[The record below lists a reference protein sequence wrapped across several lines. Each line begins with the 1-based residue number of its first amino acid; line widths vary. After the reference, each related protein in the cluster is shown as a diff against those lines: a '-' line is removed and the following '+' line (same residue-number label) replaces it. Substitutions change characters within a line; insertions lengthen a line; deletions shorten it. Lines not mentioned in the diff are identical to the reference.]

1 MGSIKLKSVEFNW
14 QSRSMQY
21 HSVYIQLTASVIFSF
36 SSLSIFW
43 VCSSTLGAPSKA
55 TRTILMLSVLPCK
68 QKINMETLKNDW
80 SLLCASK
87 YLRRKS
93 KQFPDCRTTS
103 FGGEQTNTTLHC
115 SSRPKCHHR
124 LILKTHRTHYV
135 GESLFR
141 AQVKQVA
148 RKDLN
153 HEPTRKKWINTNKY
167 KQLKTLPAC
176 TGNLQEHAKQPM
188 SH

>member
-68 QKINMETLKNDW
+68 TKNEMETLKKWLKLTLCKQVSKTEEQTVSRLSYNFIW
-80 SLLCASK
+80 WRTNEHNSSLLITSQMPSQANIKNSSNS
-87 YLRRKS
+87 LRGWIVIS
-93 KQFPDCRTTS
+93 GSGETS
-103 FGGEQTNTTLHC
+103 C
-115 SSRPKCHHR
+115 SQGPKPW
-124 LILKTHRTHYV
+124 TY
-135 GESLFR
+135 
-141 AQVKQVA
+141 Q
-148 RKDLN
+148 
-153 HEPTRKKWINTNKY
+153 KKWINTNKY